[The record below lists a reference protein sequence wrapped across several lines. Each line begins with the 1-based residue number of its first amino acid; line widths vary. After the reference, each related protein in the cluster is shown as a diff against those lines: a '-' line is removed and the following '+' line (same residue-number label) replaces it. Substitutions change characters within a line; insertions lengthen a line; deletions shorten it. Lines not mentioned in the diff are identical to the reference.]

1 MKSLFQIASTQA
13 LLLLV
18 LAAVGILES
27 CKKEELPVSET
38 SYSAMEFELNEEIP
52 AHPAKPLS
60 RSEVDEIILRR
71 LRESGVVHWNEL
83 SDEVVWSAL
92 VNSDSLLSV
101 GYQPEGF
108 SRIDEVI
115 HEIDVESPQWKNVK
129 NGLIGFIVS
138 ELNRIYP
145 DKPVAAS
152 EILAFGNKGLPYF
165 NIKISD
171 FEVLAKL
178 RRLDVVRYAEPMG
191 YETLDSQRSEAGCGE
206 YEGDYDLINGV
217 DYTVISPSC
226 KRSWNFGVND
236 ISDAWNMSQGDNIT
250 IGLIDTGVSED
261 QPKLN
266 SLFSSGWSTGRFIS
280 RYGFFESCWLW
291 YCENT
296 GVYDDC
302 GHGTAMA
309 GMIAAPRTTYNSVG
323 VAYKANLV
331 SCRAT
336 DDVIINESLE
346 KDGVSDSFY
355 YLGGRA
361 DVKIISMSLGDIAY
375 SSQVA
380 DALIYAHNKGK
391 LIFCAAG
398 TSNVYLNWAGVVF
411 PASMSQPQAI
421 TGVKD
426 ELPLDHCNEC
436 HYGAAVDFVVA
447 MQDGDNAERKPVT
460 LAMSGNQPLYVG
472 GSSIATATMAGI
484 AALIWAENPS
494 MSRTQVVN
502 ALKVTAGNYPVK
514 DDEYGWGLVDAE
526 AAVLYVQ

>member
-1 MKSLFQIASTQA
+1 MKHFVRIALGKA
-13 LLLLV
+13 LMPAMLV
-18 LAAVGILES
+18 TLVALQS
-27 CKKEELPVSET
+27 CKKDEIQAPET
-38 SYSAMEFELNEEIP
+38 NFSALEFELTGELPPIP
-52 AHPAKPLS
+52 EKPLS
-60 RSEVDEIILRR
+60 RSEVDDIVLRK
-71 LRESGVVHWNEL
+71 LRETGVVHWNEL

-108 SRIDEVI
+108 SQIEELI
-115 HEIDVESPQWKNVK
+115 HEIDVTSPQWNSVK
-129 NGLIGFIVS
+129 NGLIGFILG
-138 ELNRIYP
+138 EINRLHP
-145 DKPVAAS
+145 EKPVAAS
-152 EILAFGNKGLPYF
+152 EILAFGDKGLPYF
-165 NIKISD
+165 NIKLSD
-171 FEVLAKL
+171 FEILAKL
-178 RRLDVVRYAEPMG
+178 RRIAVVRYAEPMG
-191 YETLDSQRSEAGCGE
+191 YETLDAQRSEAGCGE
-206 YEGDYDLINGV
+206 YEGDYDLVNGV

-226 KRSWNFGVND
+226 KRSWNFPAND
-236 ISDAWNMSQGDNIT
+236 INDAWAMSQGDNIT

-266 SLFSSGWSTGRFIS
+266 SLYSSGWSTGRFIS

-309 GMIAAPRTTYNSVG
+309 GMIAAPRTTFNSVG

-361 DVKIISMSLGDIAY
+361 DVKIISMSLGDIMY

-398 TSNVYLNWAGVVF
+398 TTNEFLNWVGVVF

-426 ELPLDHCNEC
+426 ELPLDNCDEC
-436 HYGAAVDFVVA
+436 HYGSAVDFVVA
-447 MQDGDNAERKPVT
+447 MQDEDNSERKPVT

-484 AALIWAENPS
+484 AALVWAENPS
-494 MSRTQVVN
+494 MSRSQVVN